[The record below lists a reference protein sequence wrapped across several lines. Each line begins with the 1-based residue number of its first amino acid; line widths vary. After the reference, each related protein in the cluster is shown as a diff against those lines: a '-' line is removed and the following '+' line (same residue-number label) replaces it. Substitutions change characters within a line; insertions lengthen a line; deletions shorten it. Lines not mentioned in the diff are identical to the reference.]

1 MSTTMEV
8 APLEEAGGDGAAAT
22 AEKPCPSC
30 ERPSASAFC
39 PDCGEQMDLKHAYN
53 LRAVMHHLAQ
63 EIFFLDRRFWRSY
76 KTLLMK
82 PGQLTRDHLQGRR
95 VSFLRP
101 LTMYFSVSAIYFF
114 VISIAQPF
122 VITDILFGIE
132 IEDGQYEAVDYG
144 LGTDIQQQ
152 SLENYRDLMA
162 KLTER
167 TGFSEREI
175 RGRIN
180 RSYNSTLSLLM
191 IMVVALF
198 AVGMKVLYNHKYYY
212 EHLIFTLHLFVFT
225 FLMGMTALGLHH
237 IDIWL
242 GTAVTTL
249 GMIMYVWFAARR
261 VYEQGPWVTAFKSVT
276 ITVAYFITLSVMM
289 GIALGGVFLYI
300 ALFTIK

>member
-1 MSTTMEV
+1 MEV
-8 APLEEAGGDGAAAT
+8 ALAEEAGGDGAAA
-22 AEKPCPSC
+22 AVEKPCPSC
-30 ERPSASAFC
+30 ERLNASAFC

-53 LRAVMHHLAQ
+53 LKAVMHHLAQ

-76 KTLLMK
+76 KTLLLK

-122 VITDILFGIE
+122 VITDILFGVE
-132 IEDGQYEAVDYG
+132 TAEGQYEAFDYG
-144 LGTDIQQQ
+144 LGTDIQEE
-152 SLENYRDLMA
+152 SLATYRELME
-162 KLTER
+162 KLKER
-167 TGFSEREI
+167 TGFSEREL

-191 IMVVALF
+191 IMVVSLF
-198 AVGMKVLYNHKYYY
+198 AVGLKVLYNHKYYY

-237 IDIWL
+237 ISIWL
-242 GTAVTTL
+242 GTAVTTM
-249 GMIMYVWFAARR
+249 GMIAYVWMAARR

-276 ITVAYFITLSVMM
+276 ITVAYFITLSIMM
-289 GIALGGVFLYI
+289 GISLIGVFIYI
-300 ALFTIK
+300 ALSTID